1 AGLPRAPDQRESGA
15 GNGSATGFPPWETYE
30 TGEGYG
36 WTGGYGVAPG
46 ASAAQGYHAGPADEA
61 PADSAAGYY
70 GGVGEGTAAGE
81 ATPGHEG
88 RPEDEGPEHGG
99 RPPRQAT
106 SPDSPAPG
114 GLLPGRH
121 AAPPAGWRR
130 AVYRITGG
138 LVRAP
143 QSAAERRRQDLVL
156 RARAPVAGGHHRVAV
171 LSLKG
176 GVGKTTTVVG
186 LGATLALLRGD
197 R

>member
-1 AGLPRAPDQRESGA
+1 
-15 GNGSATGFPPWETYE
+15 WETYE

-46 ASAAQGYHAGPADEA
+46 ASAAQGYHTGPADGA

-70 GGVGEGTAAGE
+70 GGVGEGTAARE
-81 ATPGHEG
+81 ATPRHQD
-88 RPEDEGPEHGG
+88 RPEHQGTAHGD
-99 RPPRQAT
+99 RPRWRAE
-106 SPDSPAPG
+106 SADSLTADV
-114 GLLPGRH
+114 LLPGRH

-138 LVRAP
+138 LVRVP
-143 QSAAERRRQDLVL
+143 QSTAERRRQDLVL

-176 GVGKTTTVVG
+176 GVGK
-186 LGATLALLRGD
+186 
-197 R
+197 